1 MTSSF
6 IVICRDDVQ
15 QGPNGTIQP
24 GPYMLATR
32 QVFGS
37 AAAAEDY
44 AQGIARG
51 RKPIVVEGRWAEL
64 RLTASCPR
72 GGDCEHGAGS
82 DCPFRR
88 VCLAEA

>member
-1 MTSSF
+1 MTETF
-6 IVICRDDVQ
+6 VVICRDDADRD
-15 QGPNGTIQP
+15 GNP
-24 GPYMLATR
+24 GPYILATR

-37 AAAAEDY
+37 AAAAENE
-44 AQGIARG
+44 AAGIARG
-51 RKPIVVEGRWAEL
+51 REPIVVEGRWAEL
-64 RLTASCPR
+64 RLNAHCPR